1 MYIEPHVF
9 RACGRYVLYWRIE
22 RLWLIPDALVKHTY
36 ELTLQLKSEA
46 AGGGGGGG
54 GGGGETEN
62 GSSS

>member
-46 AGGGGGGG
+46 AGGGR
-54 GGGGETEN
+54 ERPTRCTF
-62 GSSS
+62 